1 MDTRVT
7 RAAPRPAPKRSAPL
21 LQHPRVSGRTRDQW
35 AEWLA
40 ERRFGSPDVRNA
52 HLERLMRRRDDVLD
66 RGRAGKG
73 DVVLDAG
80 CGEGL
85 IGFGALARGARS
97 VVFTDVSEDL
107 LAFCREAARELGVE
121 TRCRFV
127 RASADDLAGVDD
139 GSVNVVAT
147 RSVLIYVEDKQAAF
161 REFFRVLRPG
171 GRITIFEPINR
182 VAGDSFLGYDLGPL
196 GEVGDKIAAV
206 YTVHEADSTVDPM
219 LNFDERD
226 LLRYAEEAGF
236 FPLALT
242 LEVEVRPTDA
252 EPFDALLN
260 RAANPL
266 SPTLAEAMAEVLTPV
281 ERERV
286 VTYLRPLVE
295 SGGGVWRMA
304 YASLSGDKPAR

>member
-1 MDTRVT
+1 MT
-7 RAAPRPAPKRSAPL
+7 RAAPPPKRRDPF

-40 ERRFGSPDVRNA
+40 ERRFGSPGVRNA
-52 HLERLMRRRDDVLD
+52 YLERLLRRRDDVLD
-66 RGRAGKG
+66 RGRVGKG
-73 DVVLDAG
+73 DVVLDVG

-97 VVFTDVSEDL
+97 VVFADVSADL
-107 LAFCREAARELGVE
+107 LAFCRDAARELGVKA
-121 TRCRFV
+121 RCSFV
-127 RASADDLAGVDD
+127 HAPADDLAGVDD
-139 GSVNVVAT
+139 ASVDVVAT
-147 RSVLIYVEDKQAAF
+147 RSVLIYVEDKRAAF
-161 REFFRVLRPG
+161 RAFFRVLRPG

-182 VAGDSFLGYDLGPL
+182 VAGESFLGYDLAPL
-196 GEVGDKIAAV
+196 GEVGEKIAAAFAEQ
-206 YTVHEADSTVDPM
+206 EADPTDDPM

-226 LLRYAEEAGF
+226 LLRDAEEAGF

-260 RAANPL
+260 RAPNPL
-266 SPTLAEAMAEVLTPV
+266 SPTLAGAMAEVLTPV

-286 VTYLRPLVE
+286 VAYLRPLVE
-295 SGGGVWRMA
+295 GGGGVWRMA
-304 YASLSGDKPAR
+304 YASLSGEKPAR